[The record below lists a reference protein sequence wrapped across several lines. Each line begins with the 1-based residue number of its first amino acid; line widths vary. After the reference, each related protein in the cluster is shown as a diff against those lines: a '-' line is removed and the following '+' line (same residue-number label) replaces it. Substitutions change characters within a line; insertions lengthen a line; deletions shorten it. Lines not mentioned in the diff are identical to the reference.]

1 MRAYANHELK
11 IGKNDFYRFF
21 TIFRWEILVCRWE
34 ILACKVG
41 DIDMFLGDIDMW
53 ACSQPYCHKGFQ
65 TPHKYIS
72 IHKYYIIYRLNFFMK
87 TIFGK

>member
-1 MRAYANHELK
+1 MFLR
-11 IGKNDFYRFF
+11 
-21 TIFRWEILVCRWE
+21 
-34 ILACKVG
+34 
-41 DIDMFLGDIDMW
+41 DIDMR

-72 IHKYYIIYRLNFFMK
+72 IHKYYIIYRLIFFMK

>member
-1 MRAYANHELK
+1 MPLGD
-11 IGKNDFYRFF
+11 IGMQ
-21 TIFRWEILVCRWE
+21 
-34 ILACKVG
+34 VG
-41 DIDMFLGDIDMW
+41 DIDMFLGDIDMR

-87 TIFGK
+87 NHFWEIKMRKCIFLYF